1 MKNRLICTLLASMI
15 LVLSTTACGSTGT
28 KASPEKASVESSNTE
43 AADETAPAAGTRV
56 TADSV
61 STGSTASET
70 GPETAQAAGTE
81 QTASSEEDSVVAF
94 PQAGITFTP
103 PESFKNLKGLL
114 PNGGGEIAEG
124 TGIYCMYYNYVALSE
139 DDYTDLLVRYR
150 QDPDNAEK
158 YESFMNPRVL
168 GLFSV
173 YAADGG
179 RTAEDIIDYLKET
192 RSGDESAEL
201 LEKELADAELIKSV
215 EDYNFYFIDQTQP
228 DAEIAETDSLGG
240 IYDLSG
246 YPSEYDAL
254 VKDVKSV
261 CSGLLSFSIPEKT
274 EQ

>member
-1 MKNRLICTLLASMI
+1 M
-15 LVLSTTACGSTGT
+15 
-28 KASPEKASVESSNTE
+28 
-43 AADETAPAAGTRV
+43 

-179 RTAEDIIDYLKET
+179 RTAEDIINYLKET